1 MTPNNTIALTSAVN
15 TDAQTVCLNTP
26 IVNIT
31 YATTGATGATF
42 SGLPAGVTG
51 SWAANVVTITG
62 SPSTTIGSP
71 FTYTVDL
78 TGGCG
83 TVSTT
88 GTITVTPN
96 NTIALTSAV
105 NTDAQTVCLNTPI
118 VNITYATTG
127 ATGATFSGLPAGV
140 TGSWAANVVTI
151 TGSPSTTIGSPFTYT
166 VDLTGGCGTVSTTGT
181 ITVTPNNTI
190 ALTSAVNTDAQ
201 TVCLNT
207 PIVNITYATTGAT
220 GATFSGLPAGVT
232 GSWAANVVTITGSPS
247 TTVGSPFTY
256 TVDLTGGCGTVSTTG
271 TITVSPN
278 NTIALTSAVNTD
290 AQTVC
295 LNTPIVNITYATTG
309 ATGATFSGLPA
320 GVTGSWAA
328 NVVTITGSPS
338 TTIGSPF
345 TYTVDLTGGCGTV
358 STTGTITVTPNNTIA
373 LTSAVNTDAQ
383 TVCLNTPIVNITYA
397 TTGAT
402 GATFSGL
409 PAGVTGSWAA
419 NVVTITGTPS
429 TTVGSPFTYTV
440 NLTGGCGNVST
451 TGTITVNPLPLP
463 TIAPS
468 IDPVC
473 LNTTG
478 VVYTTEAGM
487 TGYTWIVSAG
497 GTITAGA
504 GTNVIT
510 VTWNASGAQTVSVN
524 YTNGTSCTAASPTVL
539 PVTVTTLPVTS
550 PIYHN

>member
-1 MTPNNTIALTSAVN
+1 MKTKIRYYKRLMLLVLFAGSVGAWAQTSTSLTQTVCVGSQPYLVDNHVGSSYAWTVSGGGSITSGQGSNSILIDWTIPGGPYTVQVIETADACPAPPVSVAVTVVSQPVGPTLQTMTPASPVCVGTDVSATFLAGSGGFGCSDAFQYRFDGVGVWTAYTPGANLASIGHTLVEIQGQRSGCTSGAGCSGTPWVTLASWTVNPNNTIALTSAVN

-220 GATFSGLPAGVT
+220 GA
-232 GSWAANVVTITGSPS
+232 
-247 TTVGSPFTY
+247 
-256 TVDLTGGCGTVSTTG
+256 
-271 TITVSPN
+271 
-278 NTIALTSAVNTD
+278 
-290 AQTVC
+290 
-295 LNTPIVNITYATTG
+295 
-309 ATGATFSGLPA
+309 
-320 GVTGSWAA
+320 
-328 NVVTITGSPS
+328 
-338 TTIGSPF
+338 
-345 TYTVDLTGGCGTV
+345 
-358 STTGTITVTPNNTIA
+358 
-373 LTSAVNTDAQ
+373 
-383 TVCLNTPIVNITYA
+383 
-397 TTGAT
+397 
-402 GATFSGL
+402 
-409 PAGVTGSWAA
+409 
-419 NVVTITGTPS
+419 
-429 TTVGSPFTYTV
+429 
-440 NLTGGCGNVST
+440 
-451 TGTITVNPLPLP
+451 
-463 TIAPS
+463 
-468 IDPVC
+468 
-473 LNTTG
+473 
-478 VVYTTEAGM
+478 
-487 TGYTWIVSAG
+487 
-497 GTITAGA
+497 
-504 GTNVIT
+504 
-510 VTWNASGAQTVSVN
+510 
-524 YTNGTSCTAASPTVL
+524 
-539 PVTVTTLPVTS
+539 
-550 PIYHN
+550 